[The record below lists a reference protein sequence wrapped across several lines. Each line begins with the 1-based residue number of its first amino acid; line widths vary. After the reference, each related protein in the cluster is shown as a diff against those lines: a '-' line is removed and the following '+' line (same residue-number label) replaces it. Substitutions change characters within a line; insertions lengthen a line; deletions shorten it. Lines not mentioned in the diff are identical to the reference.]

1 MAGETRAKKQKK
13 AMPMGMRGAH
23 YGFRVGD
30 YYLTP
35 SQFAL
40 AWIGVNSPGKLERIL
55 DEQVEKILKGELRR
69 EDTPYFHDAVLKA
82 ESEKR
87 RFSLD
92 DLRAAVKEVYGTA
105 KMIDREAVLALNKKQ
120 SATASYRDTVSIK
133 IDSRWKRTERGK
145 RDAQNV
151 TLYNPFF
158 KNLDELASFYFEGGS
173 LHAQK
178 GRARLSPFSRRLK
191 QDRLFLEYL
200 AGHVERLSKKWD
212 YRISASDVRREFER
226 PVKIVDYHAAAGL
239 IALSMFVRESP
250 SKVKGMHLDVGEQ
263 TLLPFDFDNAPQY
276 AFEAFLRA
284 YISKRGKPSERR
296 VERRLF
302 GIDTFLV
309 GKKGFVTQQFR
320 DAQREGIAT
329 KEVYIAGRHFPDH
342 SGAIIQALT
351 EHFYEK
357 ERKFAGFPL
366 EFAGTDYQTISIAF
380 ENRRTKD
387 QYFDARIIFD
397 NNLGLPYV
405 MYKRRLPNPEKIIPE
420 GLSGHPLSQLN
431 WAKGVTPGRK
441 PLESWTERD
450 AMTGYLVQCEIY
462 EVDKKYLRR
471 AEQLSL
477 NAGGRGTTAYA
488 LKGRYIGRQQ
498 EFKRTGK

>member
-1 MAGETRAKKQKK
+1 
-13 AMPMGMRGAH
+13 
-23 YGFRVGD
+23 
-30 YYLTP
+30 
-35 SQFAL
+35 
-40 AWIGVNSPGKLERIL
+40 
-55 DEQVEKILKGELRR
+55 
-69 EDTPYFHDAVLKA
+69 
-82 ESEKR
+82 
-87 RFSLD
+87 
-92 DLRAAVKEVYGTA
+92 
-105 KMIDREAVLALNKKQ
+105 
-120 SATASYRDTVSIK
+120 
-133 IDSRWKRTERGK
+133 
-145 RDAQNV
+145 
-151 TLYNPFF
+151 
-158 KNLDELASFYFEGGS
+158 
-173 LHAQK
+173 
-178 GRARLSPFSRRLK
+178 
-191 QDRLFLEYL
+191 
-200 AGHVERLSKKWD
+200 
-212 YRISASDVRREFER
+212 
-226 PVKIVDYHAAAGL
+226 
-239 IALSMFVRESP
+239 MFVRESP